1 VAPSSGTRWARPPSA
16 ARVDA
21 RRPAGAPR
29 SDHRVTASRLDR
41 WRRFA
46 ADRLDPKVYL
56 GLHVTVSFVVCALA
70 VWLFAALVD
79 AVLESDSIVN
89 FDIAAAAW
97 IHARVTPSGLR
108 AFQVITDIGS
118 PAFVSVLV
126 VAMAIWGW
134 RRRERVL
141 AIGVVIISAGE
152 ALLDVVLK
160 AVIHRNRPEFAV
172 RFLHRQSFSFP
183 SGHAFGSMVVY
194 GLLAYLLMTFYRPA
208 HRARKVILAGI
219 AALILSIG
227 VSRVYLGVHYPSDV
241 IGGFAA
247 GIAWLSICLTG
258 IRLARERSSR
268 PDAAK
273 SVRAGA

>member
-1 VAPSSGTRWARPPSA
+1 MTKPSDSPPSDHHVPGV
-16 ARVDA
+16 AR
-21 RRPAGAPR
+21 
-29 SDHRVTASRLDR
+29 LER

-97 IHARVTPSGLR
+97 IHARVTPVGLR
-108 AFQVITDIGS
+108 VFQVITDIGS
-118 PAFVSVLV
+118 PIVVSLLV
-126 VAMAIWGW
+126 VAMAGWCW

-141 AIGVVIISAGE
+141 AIGVVIICAGE
-152 ALLDVVLK
+152 ALLDKVLK
-160 AVIHRNRPEFAV
+160 TVIHRNRPEFAA
-172 RFLHRQSFSFP
+172 RFLHGQSFSFP
-183 SGHAFGSMVVY
+183 SGHAFGSMVAY
-194 GLLAYLLMTFYRPA
+194 GLLAYLLITFYRPA
-208 HRARKVILAGI
+208 PRARRLILAGI
-219 AALILSIG
+219 ATLILAIG

-268 PDAAK
+268 ADAPTQ
-273 SVRAGA
+273 VRVGG

>member
-1 VAPSSGTRWARPPSA
+1 MTGT
-16 ARVDA
+16 
-21 RRPAGAPR
+21 
-29 SDHRVTASRLDR
+29 SRLDR

-97 IHARVTPSGLR
+97 IHARVTPLGLR
-108 AFQVITDIGS
+108 VFQLITDIGS
-118 PAFVSVLV
+118 PIFVSVLV
-126 VAMAIWGW
+126 VAMAIWCW
-134 RRRERVL
+134 WRRERVL
-141 AIGVVIISAGE
+141 AIGVVTICGGE
-152 ALLDVVLK
+152 ALLDRVLK
-160 AVIHRNRPEFAV
+160 TVIHRTRPEFGA
-172 RFLHRQSFSFP
+172 RFLHGQSFSFP
-183 SGHAFGSMVVY
+183 SGHAFGSIVAY
-194 GLLAYLLMTFYRPA
+194 GLLAYLLIAFYRPVL
-208 HRARKVILAGI
+208 RARKLIYAGI
-219 AALILSIG
+219 TALVLAIG
-227 VSRVYLGVHYPSDV
+227 VSRTYLGVHYPSDV

-268 PDAAK
+268 ADAPAP
-273 SVRAGA
+273 VGTRA